1 MNSRL
6 SKVFT
11 RIKLASKEIQPF
23 YSEKDLVDFIIKN
36 KQGYRIT
43 YFKPKRLYL
52 LADASEVLHEQLEN
66 AFKLL
71 YPTDKLSQED
81 IENLLYTPKEKDL
94 KTGFDGNNKVF
105 TFKDFGS
112 IYTKNEKELPPE
124 LLNELISRFD
134 EYQVASHK

>member
-1 MNSRL
+1 MISRL

-23 YSEKDLVDFIIKN
+23 YSEKDLVDFITKN

-71 YPTDKLSQED
+71 YPTEKLSEGN
-81 IENLLYTPKEKDL
+81 IESLLYTPQEQDL

-124 LLNELISRFD
+124 LLNELISKFS
-134 EYQVASHK
+134 EYQVVNNR